1 MTRAIMTPAITYTL
15 WLEEPCLLAAPGGDP
30 NTESSLD
37 YIPGGAMRGA
47 LAAAYLRDGGDD
59 TQFTTLFLN
68 GRVRFLNAYPDL
80 DGRTLPPPRAWA
92 MKKDDERTVY
102 NRLVTTAREEVEK
115 DLPQGFKTPF
125 IRPLSATADGE
136 VWSAKIEHEI
146 AVHTA
151 RNRPKGRAIE
161 GDSDSALFRYRALA
175 RGQRFT
181 GAVVLDEDLT
191 DDEMGKV
198 VKLLK
203 GAKLTLGGS
212 HMAGYGLT
220 QVEDVTPHEQ
230 WREGAGPPPAVA
242 AGESFIVYLTAPT
255 ILYDPRTGQPTGSI
269 LPFLPGNAADCDK
282 TYTIQDSYAGA
293 GWVGGFNKHRGL
305 PLSQQWAVQMG
316 STWRVTT
323 TRAISA
329 GELRALEHSGI
340 GVRREEG
347 FGRVLFGPQWP
358 GTLAKRENSS
368 QSIQVNPP
376 AEAKD
381 ATSPVGEALLTQ
393 MNKRLAQGKLDR
405 LLTVA
410 VNNKAQPDNI
420 RGHLSRSQFGRLMV
434 RIRQE
439 PQGGKFMGF
448 IHYLEGT
455 KQRKSADDQFRKYT
469 VEHKN
474 FRDFLRELAEE
485 PHTVWDKIGATPE
498 KMPHIGLVAY
508 DFRAE
513 SAGDSMAHHYTVR
526 YISELCRR
534 LAKLEVG
541 Q

>member
-1 MTRAIMTPAITYTL
+1 MTRAITYTL

-37 YIPGGAMRGA
+37 YIPGGAVRGA
-47 LAAAYLRDGGDD
+47 LVAAYLRDGGDD
-59 TQFTTLFLN
+59 ARFTTLFLS
-68 GRVRFLNAYPDL
+68 GRVRFLNAYPYL
-80 DGRTLPPPRAWA
+80 DGRTLPSPRAWA

-102 NRLVTTAREEVEK
+102 NRLVKTAREEVEK
-115 DLPQGFKTPF
+115 ELPQGFKPSF
-125 IRPLSATADGE
+125 IRPLLAIEGNQ
-136 VWSAKIEHEI
+136 VQYPQIEHEI
-146 AVHTA
+146 TVHTA
-151 RNRPKGRAIE
+151 RNRPKGRSIE
-161 GDSDSALFRYRALA
+161 GDADSALFRYQALA
-175 RGQRFT
+175 RDQRFA
-181 GAVVLDEDLT
+181 GAVVFDDDLPSDELDE
-191 DDEMGKV
+191 V
-198 VKLLK
+198 RKLLH
-203 GAKLTLGGS
+203 GATLALGGS

-220 QVEDVTPHEQ
+220 QVEDVTPPEP

-242 AGESFIVYLTAPT
+242 AGESFIVYLTAPA

-269 LPFLPGNAADCDK
+269 LPFLPGDAADCDK

-329 GELRALEHSGI
+329 AELAKLEHSGI

-347 FGRVLFGPQWP
+347 FGRVLFGTQWP
-358 GTLAKRENSS
+358 GTLAKREISL
-368 QSIQVNPP
+368 QSIPVNRP

-381 ATSPVGEALLTQ
+381 AASPAGEALLTQ
-393 MNKRLAQGKLDR
+393 MNKRLAQGQLDR
-405 LLTVA
+405 LLTLA
-410 VNNKAQPDNI
+410 VNDKARPGNI

-439 PQGGKFMGF
+439 PQGGKFEGF
-448 IHYLEGT
+448 INYLEGT
-455 KQRKSADDQFRKYT
+455 KKRKSADDQFRKYA
-469 VEHKN
+469 VGGEN
-474 FRDFLRELAEE
+474 FRDFLQKLVKD
-485 PHTVWDKIGATPE
+485 PQTIWDKIEARSE
-498 KMPHIGLVAY
+498 QMPRIGHDTYAFPTAL
-508 DFRAE
+508 
-513 SAGDSMAHHYTVR
+513 AHDYTVR

-534 LAKLEVG
+534 LAKLEVE